1 MSYLQLQRAVAESPA
16 AFDAF
21 AAAYAKW
28 FVDGIFEEGVFDE
41 FTTDGVRGAELVFGG
56 SIEGFG
62 AGFEISTTEV
72 AVTAHGEDMRTLDGR
87 RAHHTFGG
95 TASALNAFTR
105 VELPYH
111 LSRSNGLG

>member
-28 FVDGIFEEGVFDE
+28 FVDGIFEERVFDE
-41 FTTDGVRGAELVFGG
+41 FTADGVRGAELVFGG
-56 SIEGFG
+56 SIEGLG
-62 AGFEISTTEV
+62 AGLEISTAEV
-72 AVTAHGEDMRTLDGR
+72 AVTAHGENMCTLDCR
-87 RAHHTFGG
+87 RAHDTFGG
-95 TASALNAFTR
+95 TASALNAFAR

-111 LSRSNGLG
+111 LS